1 MTAATRERYKRAR
14 RPGEKEARRA
24 AILGAAARLVEGVDP
39 QSVTL
44 NAIAEEAGLS
54 KPNLY
59 RYFQSREEILLHL
72 FLDDLRGFAAEV
84 AGKLDGLPAGVAPE
98 TLADIQVEAYAS
110 RPRLC
115 RFLGLIASVLEQNAS
130 ERVLREVKVA
140 TLETA
145 RMLAAALHRA
155 KPELSVEQCL
165 WLNSMAALFVAGL
178 WPPAHPS
185 AAVGALLRE
194 PEFEALRPD
203 FRRDL
208 RATILALLAGLQRLP
223 DAAP

>member
-1 MTAATRERYKRAR
+1 MTAPTRERYQRAR
-14 RPGEKEARRA
+14 RPGEKEARRE
-24 AILGAAARLVEGVDP
+24 AILGAAARLIEGADP

-44 NAIAEEAGLS
+44 NGIAAEAGLS

-84 AGKLDGLPAGVAPE
+84 AGKLDALPGGVAPG
-98 TLADIQVEAYAS
+98 TLADMQVDAYAS

-130 ERVLREVKVA
+130 ERVLRDVKVA

-155 KPELSVEQCL
+155 RPEVPVEQCL
-165 WLNSMAALFVAGL
+165 WLNSTVALFVAGL

-185 AAVGALLRE
+185 AAVGALLGE

-208 RATILALLAGLQRLP
+208 RATILTLLAGLRWSS

>member
-1 MTAATRERYKRAR
+1 MTAATRERYQRAR
-14 RPGEKEARRA
+14 RPGEKEARRD
-24 AILGAAARLVEGVDP
+24 AILGAAARLIEGADP

-44 NAIAEEAGLS
+44 NAIAAEAGLS

-72 FLDDLRGFAAEV
+72 FLDDLRSFAAEV
-84 AGKLDGLPAGVAPE
+84 AGKLDAVHEGAAPE
-98 TLADIQVEAYAS
+98 TLADMQVDAYAS

-130 ERVLREVKVA
+130 ERVLREVKVS

-155 KPELSVEQCL
+155 RPELPVEQCL
-165 WLNSMAALFVAGL
+165 WFNSTVALFVAGL

-185 AAVGALLRE
+185 AAVGALLVE

-208 RATILALLAGLQRLP
+208 RTTILTLLAGLRSG
-223 DAAP
+223 

>member
-1 MTAATRERYKRAR
+1 VTPATRERYQRAR
-14 RPGEKEARRA
+14 RPGEKEARRE
-24 AILGAAARLVEGVDP
+24 AILSAAARLIEGSDP

-44 NAIAEEAGLS
+44 NAIAAEAGLS

-59 RYFQSREEILLHL
+59 RYFQSREEIMLHL
-72 FLDDLRGFAAEV
+72 FLDDLRSFAAEV
-84 AGKLDGLPAGVAPE
+84 AGKLE
-98 TLADIQVEAYAS
+98 TVPVDIDSDRLADIQVDAYAS

-130 ERVLREVKVA
+130 ERVLREVKVS

-155 KPELSVEQCL
+155 TPELSVDQCL
-165 WLNSMAALFVAGL
+165 WLNSTVALFVAGL

-185 AAVGALLRE
+185 AAVEALLGE
-194 PEFEALRPD
+194 HAFEALRPH

-208 RATILALLAGLQRLP
+208 RATILTLLAGLRCSS